1 MIKFGIANKG
11 YIFKKDR
18 MLIIYKTEGEAAND
32 PNPNLRID
40 QPGGRLEFG
49 EKPKESL
56 EREILEEVGLRIKII
71 KPIDV
76 WTYVKEKDEFQLVGI
91 NYLCEWLDG
100 EVVLSPEHE
109 KFEWLTLD
117 EIRNKKLDDEEE
129 YIRAFVEWDS
139 YAK

>member
-1 MIKFGIANKG
+1 MTFGIATKG

-18 MLIIYKTEGEAAND
+18 MLIIYKTEEEAAND
-32 PNPNLRID
+32 PNPDLRID

-49 EKPKESL
+49 EKPKEAL
-56 EREILEEVGLRIKII
+56 EREILEEVGLRTKII

-76 WTYVKEKDEFQLVGI
+76 WSYVKEKDEFQLVGI

-117 EIRNKKLDDEEE
+117 EIKNKKLDDEEE
-129 YIRAFVEWDS
+129 YIRAFFEWDS
-139 YAK
+139 YSK